1 MNPFYLNEYT
11 PLVHSQSLYSGFNE
25 NISLSSAN
33 NNNNKRMNQG
43 NNKNRR
49 PKYLNQNSHITINA
63 PFQNRPLEN
72 DPFIVP
78 SIFVPPPPPLYGSSN
93 LPGPQPFQGSHFQPS
108 PFMMPQPCD
117 SFYYTSLPPNTPLL
131 EKSID
136 QQQYEQKRY
145 ESYFSSKPP
154 SNMNAYQQV
163 PQQTQSQP
171 SGSHMNQNLN
181 NTSLLMPAPNLTTAP
196 LLPPAT
202 YNATNTSG
210 HMPRSYSCHGA
221 ISTAAYDQNQS
232 NNNGHVY
239 LDYYIPS
246 QNGNFTGN
254 GAPLIVPPNQT
265 MLINNNNASNL
276 TSIPSFATNCLE
288 NNSG

>member
-93 LPGPQPFQGSHFQPS
+93 LPGPQPFKG
-108 PFMMPQPCD
+108 
-117 SFYYTSLPPNTPLL
+117 
-131 EKSID
+131 
-136 QQQYEQKRY
+136 
-145 ESYFSSKPP
+145 
-154 SNMNAYQQV
+154 
-163 PQQTQSQP
+163 
-171 SGSHMNQNLN
+171 
-181 NTSLLMPAPNLTTAP
+181 
-196 LLPPAT
+196 
-202 YNATNTSG
+202 
-210 HMPRSYSCHGA
+210 
-221 ISTAAYDQNQS
+221 
-232 NNNGHVY
+232 
-239 LDYYIPS
+239 
-246 QNGNFTGN
+246 
-254 GAPLIVPPNQT
+254 
-265 MLINNNNASNL
+265 
-276 TSIPSFATNCLE
+276 
-288 NNSG
+288 